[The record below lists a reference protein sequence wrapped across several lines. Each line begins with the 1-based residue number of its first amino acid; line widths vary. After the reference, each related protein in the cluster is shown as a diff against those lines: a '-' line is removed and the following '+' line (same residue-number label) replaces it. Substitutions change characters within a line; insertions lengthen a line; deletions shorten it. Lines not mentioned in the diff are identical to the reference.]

1 MAKKPYKAHKRG
13 AGRHVQLPEY
23 LQVSEAWASL
33 KNGPRAL
40 YVELKRRYNGGN
52 NGRIFLSHRDAATAV
67 NVGRDTVSGY
77 FGDLTTH
84 GFIAVTRGHC
94 LGPEGIG
101 QSVHYRLTELP
112 YEGAPATKEFMKW
125 KPSKKQ
131 NPRRKIQHP
140 MAGKS
145 DTPCRKIQ
153 HTPIQMSENPTAF
166 GPNDPNTVSEN
177 PAIYTSNHIPLSFS
191 DAAQRLKDGLGL
203 CEKATAIHPYALS
216 AWLGADRRKGKVPDF
231 LNDAARRCAEKIRL
245 HGFCPCGSMRSE
257 MPRLT
262 QRHC

>member
-1 MAKKPYKAHKRG
+1 MSRKTFKKGQSPPFIMMEHWVYDC
-13 AGRHVQLPEY
+13 
-23 LQVSEAWASL
+23 EAWQNL
-33 KNGPRAL
+33 KPGPVAL
-40 YVELKRRYNGGN
+40 YLALKRRFNGSN
-52 NGRIFLSHRDAATAV
+52 NGELFLSHRDAAEAL
-67 NVGRDTVSGY
+67 NVGRDTVGGY
-77 FGDLTTH
+77 YAELKEK
-84 GFIAVTRGHC
+84 GFIVQTVGHC
-94 LGPEGIG
+94 LGPSGLG
-101 QSVHYRLTELP
+101 QATKWALTEYPLN
-112 YEGAPATKEFMKW
+112 GAPATKEFMAW
-125 KPSKKQ
+125 KKQ
-131 NPRRKIQHP
+131 KPRRKIQLSL
-140 MAGKS
+140 AGKS

-153 HTPIQMSENPTAF
+153 PLKVQTSENPTAF

-216 AWLGADRRKGKVPDF
+216 AWLGADRREGKVPDF